1 MRQHLLLLIFAS
13 IALAAPPVA
22 QSKTIAD
29 FESSTFYKKE
39 TLIRKDPAYDL
50 RTGGKNNSYSF
61 KDTENTYES
70 FGVELT
76 TKSQDVVQVGIHWY
90 GQSTLQPA
98 KMSPK
103 KIEQLKDLAA
113 FWGAPGQAKAIVDYA
128 QSQQSKDY
136 SDGSNQAPRRSLG
149 PITIH
154 CGTTGSTLWVGWE
167 ALTVPP
173 PALPKSTSVNARK
186 PSPVVVGSLADTVLE
201 LRGKSLSTR
210 QVGSDRNGLLVEWE
224 YPDAIYVMGRRLQDG
239 IEAYRVVE
247 IKPRK

>member
-1 MRQHLLLLIFAS
+1 MRQHLLLLLFAS

-22 QSKTIAD
+22 QSRTIAD

-39 TLIRKDPAYDL
+39 TLISKNPAYDL

-61 KDTENTYES
+61 KDTENTYS
-70 FGVELT
+70 SIGVELT
-76 TKSQDVVQVGIHWY
+76 TKGQDIVEVGIHWN
-90 GQSTLQPA
+90 GQSTLRPA

-128 QSQQSKDY
+128 KSQQSKQY
-136 SDGSNQAPRRSLG
+136 SGGSDQAPRKTLG

-154 CGTTGSTLWVGWE
+154 CGTTGETLWVGWI

-173 PALPKSTSVNARK
+173 PALSQSTSVNAKK
-186 PSPVVVGSLADTVLE
+186 PSPVVVGTLADTVLE
-201 LRGKSLSTR
+201 LRGKALSTG
-210 QVGSDRNGLLVEWE
+210 QVGRDGNGLLVEWE
-224 YPDAIYVMGRRLQDG
+224 YPDATYLMGRQVQDG
-239 IEAYRVVE
+239 VEAYRVIK